1 MKLRSFK
8 LRIALLSVLTSGM
21 ILAIFASLF
30 MSVIRRIGIERIDR
44 ELQALGDAQVR
55 GPKPHEFWAHFDN
68 SLASIYGT
76 EKQSQFLVKVN
87 DQKHH
92 PVYAS
97 PAWPAEI
104 RATDLGIAETEGPS
118 EEPEFVPPPFN
129 REPPGEWKMH
139 RPPQTRMMAPR
150 CLTLTAGGQTWRFI
164 VMESEDV
171 TLTVG
176 MDLAEFHREI
186 DRFRNTFAVAAPLAL
201 LLLAAGGWLLAG
213 QAIRP
218 VKALTRVAAGITA
231 KGLDQRVQTHDAD
244 HEFQA
249 LIDVINSMLDR
260 LEKSFRQATRFSA
273 DAAHELNTPLT
284 ILQGQMEQAI
294 QSTSSEA
301 DQRLYAG
308 LLEEVQRL
316 KNIVRKLL
324 LLAKADT
331 GQLSLNLEQIDLG
344 GEIEALLH
352 DADVLAPGLKIDCQL
367 SPGITIMADP
377 DLLRQVLQN
386 LLGNA
391 IKYNRPE
398 GLIRLTLRRQDDQA
412 LFTIGNTTLPALT
425 LDEKLLFT
433 RFYRGDISRSRQ
445 IDGVGLGLSLSREI
459 VLAHQGRLVLQESKD
474 GWVSFAMTL
483 PSLANGDYAILREPV
498 QA

>member
-8 LRIALLSVLTSGM
+8 LRMALLSVLTSGM

-30 MSVIRRIGIERIDR
+30 MSVIRRVGIERIDR
-44 ELQALGDAQVR
+44 QLQALGDAPAR
-55 GPKPHEFWAHFDN
+55 GPKPHEFWAHFDD
-68 SLASIYGT
+68 SLSAIYGA
-76 EKQSQFLVKVN
+76 EKQSQFLIKVN
-87 DQKHH
+87 DRDHH

-97 PAWPAEI
+97 PRWPAKI
-104 RATDLGIAETEGPS
+104 RAADLGISETKGPGK
-118 EEPEFVPPPFN
+118 EPEFEPPPFE
-129 REPPGEWKMH
+129 REPPREWKM
-139 RPPQTRMMAPR
+139 PPPPRTRMMAPR
-150 CLTLTAGGQTWRFI
+150 CLTLTAAGHAWRFI

-176 MDLAEFHREI
+176 MDLSEFHREI

-201 LLLAAGGWLLAG
+201 LLLAAAGWLLAG

-231 KGLDQRVQTHDAD
+231 KGLDQRVQTQDAD

-249 LIDVINSMLDR
+249 LIDVINSMLNR

-331 GQLSLNLEQIDLG
+331 GQLNLNLERIDLA
-344 GEIEALLH
+344 GEIDTLLH

-367 SPGITIMADP
+367 SPGIAIMADP
-377 DLLRQVLQN
+377 DLLRQALQN

-398 GLIRLTLRRQDDQA
+398 GLIRMTLCRKDDRA
-412 LFTIGNTTLPALT
+412 LFTIGNTSLPSLT
-425 LDEKLLFT
+425 FDEKLLFT
-433 RFYRGDISRSRQ
+433 RFYRGDSSRSRQ

-459 VLAHQGRLVLQESKD
+459 VLAHQGSLVLQESKD
-474 GWVSFAMTL
+474 GWVSFTMSL
-483 PSLANGDYAILREPV
+483 PCLANEGHGILPETART
-498 QA
+498 